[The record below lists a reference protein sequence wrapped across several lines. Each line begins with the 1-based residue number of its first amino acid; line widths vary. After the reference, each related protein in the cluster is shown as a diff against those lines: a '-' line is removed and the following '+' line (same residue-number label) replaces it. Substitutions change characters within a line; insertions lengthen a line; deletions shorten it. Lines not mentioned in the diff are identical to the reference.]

1 MASPAIM
8 ERRASIKS
16 LSPPPYSI
24 SLPLP
29 PLRNYDVFLSHRVK
43 DTGSSF
49 AADLHEA
56 LTNQGIVVFR
66 DGIDD
71 EDAEQPYVEEKMK
84 AVEESRSSIV
94 VFSENYGNLVCMKE
108 IRKIRMCQKL
118 RDQLVLPVFYKID
131 PGDVRKQEGSFEK
144 YFNEHEVNP
153 NISIEEVKKWR
164 KSMNKVGNLSGWHVQ
179 DSQLSNY
186 STFTFFFNFLSFCE
200 IS

>member
-1 MASPAIM
+1 M
-8 ERRASIKS
+8 EK
-16 LSPPPYSI
+16 
-24 SLPLP
+24 
-29 PLRNYDVFLSHRVK
+29 
-43 DTGSSF
+43 T
-49 AADLHEA
+49 
-56 LTNQGIVVFR
+56 
-66 DGIDD
+66 
-71 EDAEQPYVEEKMK
+71 K
-84 AVEESRSSIV
+84 AVDESRSSIV

-118 RDQLVLPVFYKID
+118 GDQLVLPVFYKID

-186 STFTFFFNFLSFCE
+186 HIYQLSN
-200 IS
+200 